1 MDAEHLN
8 GFGIRAKCPVI
19 LLYKEKKMTQLQR
32 FDTAALNR
40 ALVGFDRIFDDME
53 RRFANSV
60 SNNYPPYNIARLEEN
75 LYEIELAVTGF
86 NKNEISVTV
95 EQDKLS
101 ITGQKEERIDDGI
114 EFLHRGLALRDFERT
129 FTLADHMKIQS
140 AEIKNGV
147 LTIRIEREIPEEM
160 KPRVIDIVEIK

>member
-1 MDAEHLN
+1 
-8 GFGIRAKCPVI
+8 
-19 LLYKEKKMTQLQR
+19 MTQLQR

-75 LYEIELAVTGF
+75 LYEIEIAVTGF
-86 NKNEISVTV
+86 NKQEIAVTV

-129 FTLADHMKIQS
+129 FTLADHMKIES

>member
-1 MDAEHLN
+1 
-8 GFGIRAKCPVI
+8 
-19 LLYKEKKMTQLQR
+19 MTQLTR

-60 SNNYPPYNIARLEEN
+60 SNNYPPYNISRLEEN

-86 NKNEISVTV
+86 DKKEINVTV
-95 EQDKLS
+95 EGDKLV
-101 ITGQKEERIDDGI
+101 ITGQRNKDDDVAVD
-114 EFLHRGLALRDFERT
+114 FLHRGLAFRDFERT
-129 FTLADHMKIQS
+129 FTLADHMKIKS

-147 LTIRIEREIPEEM
+147 LTIIIEREIPEEM
-160 KPRVIDIVEIK
+160 KPRVIDIVEVK